1 MSTWTA
7 DDGTVLHYG
16 LYGTDPQK
24 EALLLLPGLL
34 GSMGV
39 QWHNFV
45 RLLAP
50 DFRLILL
57 DWRGHGRSGNNAPNL
72 LPERLVADVV
82 GLLDALGITAVH
94 IAGYNLGGYIG
105 LQLALNQPRRVHSLL
120 LHATKVYWTAETA
133 DKMRRQL
140 DPDILAIKTPTYA
153 DQLAQ
158 EHGGRQWR
166 VLVRQAADLIAYL
179 AENGLGDS
187 LIKRVQ
193 CPTLVS
199 VGDRDE
205 IVPLNEA
212 QRLSRTLANGRL
224 LVLPGVR
231 HPYQTIPPIPL
242 IPMMQEF
249 HRSR

>member
-1 MSTWTA
+1 MSNWTA
-7 DDGTVLHYG
+7 DDGTVINYAMYG
-16 LYGTDPQK
+16 AESQK
-24 EALLLLPGLL
+24 ETLLLLPGLL
-34 GSMGV
+34 GSMGT
-39 QWHNFV
+39 QWQNFV
-45 RLLAP
+45 RYLSA

-57 DWRGHGRSGNNAPNL
+57 DWRGHGRSGNNAPDL
-72 LPERLVADVV
+72 RPDQMVADLI
-82 GLLDALGITAVH
+82 GLLDSLGTTAVH
-94 IAGYNLGGYIG
+94 VAGYDLGGYLG
-105 LQLALNQPRRVHSLL
+105 LQLALSQPRRINTLL
-120 LHATKVYWTAETA
+120 VHATKFYWTAEAA

-140 DPDILAIKTPTYA
+140 EPDQLASKTPTYA
-153 DQLAQ
+153 DQLVR

-166 VLVRQAADLIAYL
+166 ILLRQAADLIAYL
-179 AENGLGDS
+179 AQNGLTDNM
-187 LIKRVQ
+187 IKRLQ

-212 QRLSRTLANGRL
+212 QRLSRTLPNGRL

-242 IPMMQEF
+242 LPMMQEF